1 MNEETP
7 TKDSR
12 VIKLTP
18 EQYNELE
25 RAMQWPE
32 DLPQWDKNNKP
43 INFGL
48 LLKEFTVL

>member
-7 TKDSR
+7 SKDSKK
-12 VIKLTP
+12 IQLTQ

-32 DLPQWDKNNKP
+32 DLPQWDKNNTP
-43 INFGL
+43 TNFSKILGNL
-48 LLKEFTVL
+48 TSI